1 MTWLPRADFRFPCT
15 IVCINIGIVVLCIRN
30 LRTSWQFITSV
41 YSCVFFVFMCVRGG
55 WTGQVCARDYWTIYK
70 NTMPCC
76 HILSDNCELVIVHLH
91 LVLFS
96 SWFPPSNIWHHT
108 HTHTRS
114 GVQLEIYNSSVHIIT
129 TKQMKQFVLLINV
142 CMAHTLNHAFVLWV
156 YKCRF
161 LAIKRETFVALLKHI
176 HSNAHI
182 KNELARWLCKQNS
195 KQPRTYVSESKSNFS
210 NSWCYSMQ
218 TVTQMYAKSKDRQ
231 IGFGKTSV
239 WYVN

>member
-1 MTWLPRADFRFPCT
+1 
-15 IVCINIGIVVLCIRN
+15 
-30 LRTSWQFITSV
+30 
-41 YSCVFFVFMCVRGG
+41 MCVRGG
-55 WTGQVCARDYWTIYK
+55 WIEQVCARDYRTIHK

-96 SWFPPSNIWHHT
+96 SWFPQRNIWHHT
-108 HTHTRS
+108 HTHTRF

-129 TKQMKQFVLLINV
+129 TKQMKQFVLMINV

-156 YKCRF
+156 HKCRF

-176 HSNAHI
+176 HSNSHI
-182 KNELARWLCKQNS
+182 KNELAQWLSKQNS

-210 NSWCYSMQ
+210 SYSMQ
-218 TVTQMYAKSKDRQ
+218 TVTQIYAKSKDRQ
-231 IGFGKTSV
+231 IGFG
-239 WYVN
+239 